1 MVIGDFSGH
10 SALAVLRPRL
20 LWVMWMAGLAF
31 VVLLV
36 RLYSLQV
43 LRGEELTR
51 EGRRNFVQRVR
62 VPHDRGI
69 IYDRYG
75 RILADNRPSL
85 DVQVTPAFLGK
96 RADAATHLR
105 ELAKLLALNDEELA
119 WVVASVAAQ
128 TGLDAFRPLT
138 IKRDL
143 SPEQVEAVESHRAVF
158 ELDGVEIV
166 EGRRRA
172 YPNGPRAA
180 HLLGYVKEIDGPELE
195 AARAGG
201 NPLRYELGDFIGR
214 DGLERSEEKSLRG
227 ADGYAK
233 VVVDA
238 KGRRQD
244 DAYVRQLLKDEPR
257 ADPRPGHNVFATID
271 LDLQTAAEEAFTG
284 RAGAVVALDVRTGAV
299 VALASFPMFDP
310 NLVSGLLAQKEKAKL
325 DHDPLKP
332 WLSRSIQGQYPPGS
346 TFKAVTALAALKD
359 RATSSREKVHCPG
372 WFRMGRQTWRCHV
385 DRGHGQVSLTRAIAV
400 SCDTYFYTMG
410 GRLGI
415 DKVAAMAEAL
425 GLGSRTGIALA
436 NEQEGIVPTE
446 AYHDRVNAETGGYQ
460 RGMAINTAIGQ
471 GDLLVTPMQLAVAYA
486 AIANGGTVL
495 LPQVI
500 DHVETAD
507 FRLVR
512 RFLPRAAPPELAAE
526 GIYEEVAGQA
536 PEIVSNTAAESRPV
550 QGVLPEQL
558 QAVREGLLAVAQE
571 TFGTAY
577 WHRSRKVTIAGKT
590 GTSQVVRLG
599 RERLKSEEL
608 AYEERDHAWFVA
620 YAPAAAPEIVVSVLT
635 EHSGH
640 GSTHAAPVAVKVI
653 DAYVALKEK
662 RLASSTTPPAG
673 GLRW

>member
-1 MVIGDFSGH
+1 MVVGDFSG
-10 SALAVLRPRL
+10 SSPPAALRPRL
-20 LWVMWMAGLAF
+20 LFVMWAVGLAL
-31 VVLLV
+31 VVLIV
-36 RLYSLQV
+36 RLYTLQV
-43 LRGEELTR
+43 MRGEELTR

-69 IYDRYG
+69 IYDRFG

-96 RADAATHLR
+96 RADAAVNLR
-105 ELAKLLALNDEELA
+105 ELAELLALSERELA
-119 WVVASVAAQ
+119 WAVREVSAQ

-143 SPEQVEAVESHRAVF
+143 SPEQVEAVESRRALF

-172 YPNGPRAA
+172 YPNGTRAA
-180 HLLGYVKEIDGPELE
+180 HLLGYVKEIDGPELD
-195 AARAGG
+195 AARAGD

-214 DGLERSEEKSLRG
+214 DGIERSEEKALRG
-227 ADGYAK
+227 TDGYAK

-244 DAYVRQLLKDEPR
+244 DAYVRQLLRDEPR
-257 ADPRPGHNVFATID
+257 SEPRPGHNVFLTLD
-271 LDLQTAAEEAFTG
+271 LDLQAVAESAFTG

-299 VALASFPMFDP
+299 LALASFPMFDP
-310 NLVSGLLAQKEKAKL
+310 NLVSGLLAQEEKAKL
-325 DHDPLKP
+325 DNDPLKP

-346 TFKAVTALAALKD
+346 TFKAVTALTALSD
-359 RATSSREKVHCPG
+359 RATSPREKVHCPG

-385 DRGHGQVSLTRAIAV
+385 DRGHGHVPLTRAIAV

-415 DKVAAMAEAL
+415 DKMAGMAHAL
-425 GLGSRTGIALA
+425 GLGRRTGIALA
-436 NEQEGIVPTE
+436 NEQPGLVPTE
-446 AYHDRVNAETGGYQ
+446 AHHDHVNAATGGYQ

-486 AIANGGTVL
+486 TIANNGTVL
-495 LPQVI
+495 VPQVV

-512 RFLPRAAPPELAAE
+512 RYLPRAAPAEPTGGGVREEVMGVGPELVRKSEVQARPIE
-526 GIYEEVAGQA
+526 GIS
-536 PEIVSNTAAESRPV
+536 PEHIQT
-550 QGVLPEQL
+550 
-558 QAVREGLLAVAQE
+558 VREGLLAVAQE
-571 TFGTAY
+571 PFGTAY

-590 GTSQVVRLG
+590 GTSQVIRLG
-599 RERLKSEEL
+599 RARLKSEEL
-608 AYEERDHAWFVA
+608 QYEERDHAWFVA
-620 YAPAAAPEIVVSVLT
+620 YAPAAAPEIVVSVLN

-653 DAYVALKEK
+653 DAYMALQAQ
-662 RLASSTTPPAG
+662 RLASAVQAVRGDSP
-673 GLRW
+673 